1 MGGQLE
7 ESLEERDTGA
17 VRAARGDVEPPQAN
31 RPELRRWA
39 PRPVLYHK
47 VCLAAAGDSESLSL
61 LAHLLGGEPS
71 VSQLGAGHPPLHLSL
86 PGSWGR
92 GGGQVAE
99 GRGWDRRA
107 DTHWPLHWLGVCVG
121 SERGQTG

>member
-17 VRAARGDVEPPQAN
+17 VRAARGDAEPPQAN

-47 VCLAAAGDSESLSL
+47 VCLAATGDSESLSL

-71 VSQLGAGHPPLHLSL
+71 VSQLGAGHPPPTVLFLGH
-86 PGSWGR
+86 
-92 GGGQVAE
+92 GGGGGWAGGRRE
-99 GRGWDRRA
+99 G
-107 DTHWPLHWLGVCVG
+107 LGQKG
-121 SERGQTG
+121 